1 MRFWRSAICS
11 VGPPLRLA
19 TMTSLTM
26 PLASDSAFTEQI
38 ISSRQPF
45 PTSVLLT
52 PTTYCPSPSPP
63 PPPPAVP
70 PSSSLPQAAAIN
82 PRTAKMA
89 TSYARLRVMP
99 SMPSLL
105 SIVAVPRQPLRR
117 ADPSIHIL
125 ILRCPYQSLP
135 VAAGVIAVG
144 RLEQRL
150 GPFLTDHRWTADHGR
165 ESTALEQQLRGLH
178 LDLIDDRGVSDRR
191 ARSHRRVHLVE
202 SHQRVSRWGADID
215 DDVGVVEQ
223 PRSGC
228 GSGGHCDHRDAPL
241 SRSDRNL
248 DRDGGETARTEHH
261 HHVGRSEREV
271 AENLLGESLDAL

>member
-52 PTTYCPSPSPP
+52 PTTYCPSPSSP

-70 PSSSLPQAAAIN
+70 PSSSPPQAAAIN
-82 PRTAKMA
+82 PITAKMA
-89 TSYARLRVMP
+89 TSHARLRVMP

-135 VAAGVIAVG
+135 VAAGVDAGG
-144 RLEQRL
+144 RPRQPPCPLLPPPTRAAC
-150 GPFLTDHRWTADHGR
+150 HRG
-165 ESTALEQQLRGLH
+165 
-178 LDLIDDRGVSDRR
+178 
-191 ARSHRRVHLVE
+191 
-202 SHQRVSRWGADID
+202 
-215 DDVGVVEQ
+215 
-223 PRSGC
+223 
-228 GSGGHCDHRDAPL
+228 
-241 SRSDRNL
+241 
-248 DRDGGETARTEHH
+248 
-261 HHVGRSEREV
+261 
-271 AENLLGESLDAL
+271 